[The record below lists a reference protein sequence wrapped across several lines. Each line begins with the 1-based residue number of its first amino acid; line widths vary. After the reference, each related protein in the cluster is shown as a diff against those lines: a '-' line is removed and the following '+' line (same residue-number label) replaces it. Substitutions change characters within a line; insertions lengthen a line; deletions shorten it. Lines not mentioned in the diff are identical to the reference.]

1 MSKLIVHLIFCLVLA
16 YAWLFPGLWITI
28 ITNRGV
34 RKRSFYASLVV
45 IMFCWFFY
53 PKSKVELRRWRLK

>member
-1 MSKLIVHLIFCLVLA
+1 MSKLIVHLIFLGALA

-28 ITNRGV
+28 ITNKNIK
-34 RKRSFYASLVV
+34 KRSFYASLVV

-53 PKSKVELRRWRLK
+53 PKSKVELRKWRLK

>member
-1 MSKLIVHLIFCLVLA
+1 MSKLIVHLIFWLILA

-28 ITNRGV
+28 INNRGV

-45 IMFCWFFY
+45 IMFCCFFY
-53 PKSKVELRRWRLK
+53 PKSKIEVRRWRIK

>member
-1 MSKLIVHLIFCLVLA
+1 MSKLIVHLIFLGALA
-16 YAWLFPGLWITI
+16 YAWLFPGFWITI
-28 ITNRGV
+28 ITKGV